1 MAIAAMTALRIIPI
15 QSVLLAIAELL
26 TQRIKYAIS
35 PPITPRK
42 TDNRYHKQ
50 DL

>member
-1 MAIAAMTALRIIPI
+1 MAIAATTALRIIPI

-26 TQRIKYAIS
+26 SQRIKYAIS
-35 PPITPRK
+35 PSITPRK
-42 TDNRYHKQ
+42 TGNRYHKQ